1 MADTV
6 TIHAAKTH
14 LSKLVARAEAGEEI
28 VIARG
33 DKPVAKLVPLTPPPE
48 AHPAPARRRTFGCM
62 AGSSKS
68 ATRRWTTG
76 PKRSWRTGRKATP
89 AIRCGGREAP
99 PRHARL
105 PVVAGGPCP
114 HPGRG
119 ACRDRG
125 CGRGPRQ
132 CGDRL
137 RD

>member
-62 AGSSKS
+62 RGLIEVGDEALDD
-68 ATRRWTTG
+68 WTEEELAEWEEG
-76 PKRSWRTGRKATP
+76 
-89 AIRCGGREAP
+89 
-99 PRHARL
+99 
-105 PVVAGGPCP
+105 
-114 HPGRG
+114 HPG
-119 ACRDRG
+119 D
-125 CGRGPRQ
+125 P
-132 CGDRL
+132 L
-137 RD
+137 RWP